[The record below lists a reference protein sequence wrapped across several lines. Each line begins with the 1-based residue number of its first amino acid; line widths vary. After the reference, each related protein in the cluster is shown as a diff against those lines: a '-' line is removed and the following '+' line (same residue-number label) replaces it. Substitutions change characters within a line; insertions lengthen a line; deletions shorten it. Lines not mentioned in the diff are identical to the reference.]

1 MPSRSG
7 LIQEKRF
14 DLKKY
19 NIGGQAVIEGV
30 MMKGPDKYAIAVRKP
45 DNDIEVQVNNYKSFG
60 DRHKICRVPI
70 IRGVVNFVESL
81 FIGVKTLMYS
91 ADFYEEDEP
100 EEKKVKAQDDKRDKD
115 KESSDTGYMIFTVVI
130 SLVIAIGLFM
140 LLPAYLVTF
149 LGKYIESNIILNL
162 IEGILRLLIFII
174 YVVCISMMK
183 DIKRTFMYHGAE
195 HKTINCLEAGE
206 ELTPENVKKHT
217 RYHKRCGT
225 SFLFY
230 VVIISIIV
238 FIFVNTD
245 TVWLRL
251 ISRLLLVPVIAGLSY
266 EFIRFAG
273 RSDSKLSYILSVP
286 GMWVQKLTTKE
297 PDLDMIEVAIK
308 SVEGVI
314 DWHEYIECVRNNSFE
329 K

>member
-1 MPSRSG
+1 M
-7 LIQEKRF
+7 
-14 DLKKY
+14 
-19 NIGGQAVIEGV
+19 
-30 MMKGPDKYAIAVRKP
+30 
-45 DNDIEVQVNNYKSFG
+45 
-60 DRHKICRVPI
+60 
-70 IRGVVNFVESL
+70 
-81 FIGVKTLMYS
+81 
-91 ADFYEEDEP
+91 
-100 EEKKVKAQDDKRDKD
+100 
-115 KESSDTGYMIFTVVI
+115 
-130 SLVIAIGLFM
+130 
-140 LLPAYLVTF
+140 
-149 LGKYIESNIILNL
+149 
-162 IEGILRLLIFII
+162 
-174 YVVCISMMK
+174 
-183 DIKRTFMYHGAE
+183 
-195 HKTINCLEAGE
+195 
-206 ELTPENVKKHT
+206 
-217 RYHKRCGT
+217 
-225 SFLFY
+225 
-230 VVIISIIV
+230 VIISIIV